1 MQSRSHAY
9 PRWMPVIGLLLLAA
23 WLAARWLSYDLPFVD
38 EWWSIFKSGGDI
50 YGPLA
55 PWEVWSR
62 IVTVDPG
69 GMGAGYYI
77 ALGGWQALVGST
89 PLAVRAYSLLMGV
102 LAVAVTY
109 RMGARW
115 FSPGVGLSA
124 ALVLATSAFFIN
136 FMHEAR
142 AYTQVALMAALA
154 VWAYVALMR
163 SARPRWPQ
171 AAALTLTLAGLAY
184 SHYVALSVAGVIAVI
199 HLAVGLRARTR
210 VWWAASL
217 AMVVGALLYVP
228 WIPALLE
235 VARRGAGDLNRQFDS
250 MNAGQAIQTLL
261 NAFSNGSPALMLVL
275 LGAALIGVHA
285 RPGARSPLSSGAV
298 VALWAVIGV
307 GLALMVNALVPFL
320 VHLRYLMFA
329 WPALALAVGLGAE
342 ALRKRG
348 VPALLI
354 LGVWGIVG
362 AAQSLTLDFNRSL
375 FGEIYRA
382 PAAGLEAARDRLR
395 DLVRPDDLLL
405 FHFQQ
410 PGTTPFGLF
419 IEDYLTRDLPEG
431 LSHAQFELMNNSFA
445 ETDAEYRR
453 DVETILGT
461 HERVWTLRVP
471 EVAQSQRSLV
481 LRDALADSYAN
492 CGVVVSRPD
501 AELALYRR
509 MPDLTALRQRP
520 PYQYGSEVT
529 GRARMEIIP
538 LRAIDDRAGGLAS
551 HSYVGVALGWSAGAL
566 LRDGRWSVAVHLV
579 DAATDRVVQQDDYA
593 LPTTGYGCHVSVFD
607 VPQAEGTYRVMV
619 SVYAWETGE
628 RLPVTGYADGRIPL
642 DTFVIAGT

>member
-1 MQSRSHAY
+1 MQSH
-9 PRWMPVIGLLLLAA
+9 PRTNPIWLPVIGLLLLSTL
-23 WLAARWLSYDLPFVD
+23 LAARWLSYDLPFVD
-38 EWWSIFKSGGDI
+38 EWWSIFKSGGDV

-62 IVTVDPG
+62 IVTIDPG

-102 LAVAVTY
+102 LAIAVTY
-109 RMGARW
+109 RIGTRW
-115 FSPGVGLSA
+115 FSPGVGIGA
-124 ALVLATSAFFIN
+124 VVALATSAIFVN

-142 AYTQVALMAALA
+142 AYTQVSLMAALSI
-154 VWAYVALMR
+154 WAYVALMR
-163 SARPRWPQ
+163 TARPRGWQ
-171 AAALTLTLAGLAY
+171 VAALIFALVGLAY
-184 SHYVALSVAGVIAVI
+184 SHYVALSVAGVIALI
-199 HLAVGLRARTR
+199 HVAIGLRSRTR
-210 VWWAASL
+210 VWWTATGVMLVS
-217 AMVVGALLYVP
+217 ALLYVP

-235 VARRGAGDLNRQFDS
+235 VARRGAGDVNRQLDS

-261 NAFSNGSPALMLVL
+261 YAFSNGSPALLLVL
-275 LGAALIGVHA
+275 IGAALLGVRVRA
-285 RPGARSPLSSGAV
+285 TARSPLAGGAV

-307 GLALMVNALVPFL
+307 GLALAVNALVPFL

-342 ALRKRG
+342 ALRRQG
-348 VPALLI
+348 VPTLLI

-382 PAAGLEAARDRLR
+382 PAAGVEAARDRLR
-395 DLVRPDDLLL
+395 DLVRSEDLLL

-419 IEDYLTRDLPEG
+419 IEDYLTRDLPEE

-445 ETDAEYRR
+445 ETDAEYRS
-453 DVETILGT
+453 DVETILGA

-471 EVAQSQRSLV
+471 EVEQSQRSLV
-481 LRDALADSYAN
+481 LRDALADVYAD
-492 CGVVVSRPD
+492 CGVVYARPD
-501 AELALYRR
+501 AELAFYRR
-509 MPDLTALRQRP
+509 LPDLDALRQRP
-520 PYQYGSEVT
+520 PHQYGDEDT
-529 GRARMEIIP
+529 GRARMEVIT
-538 LRAIDDRAGGLAS
+538 LQTVNDRAGALFS
-551 HSYVGVALGWSAGAL
+551 RDYFGVALGWSAGAKL
-566 LRDGRWSVAVHLV
+566 KDGRWSVAVHLV
-579 DAATDRVVQQDDYA
+579 DSRTDEVVQQDDYA
-593 LPTTGYGCHVSVFD
+593 LPTGDYGCHVSLFD
-607 VPQAEGTYRVMV
+607 VPRVDGAYSVMV

-628 RLPVTGYADGRIPL
+628 RLPVVGYPDGRIPL
-642 DTFVIAGT
+642 DWFMVPGS